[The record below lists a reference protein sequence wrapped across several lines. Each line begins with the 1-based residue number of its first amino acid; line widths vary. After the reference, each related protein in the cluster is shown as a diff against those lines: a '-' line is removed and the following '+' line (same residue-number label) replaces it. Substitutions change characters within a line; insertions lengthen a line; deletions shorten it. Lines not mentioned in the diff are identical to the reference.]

1 MTTSPAQ
8 SLEKFIVRLPE
19 GMRDAIGVAA
29 RKNRRS
35 MNAEIVA
42 RLAQSFDMATPEI
55 DQSDV
60 PTSPAAKD
68 ALALARR
75 NEARIKAIEDALRV
89 VCDDEYIDRL
99 PTDLQAIFIKLG
111 TLLHAPIRAARVGW
125 RYVMWCTG

>member
-99 PTDLQAIFIKLG
+99 PDKLQRIFIKLG
-111 TLLHAPIRAARVGW
+111 TLLHTP
-125 RYVMWCTG
+125 